1 MGNPQPLTRE
11 FPMPI
16 VNRVADLQPDIQAWR
31 RDIHQHPELLYDV
44 HRTAA
49 LVADRLREFG
59 CDEVATG
66 LGRTGVVGVIKGRQP
81 AAGADVKVIGLRADM
96 DALPI
101 EEATGLPYASKT
113 PGKMHACG
121 HDGHTAM
128 LLGAAL
134 YLAET
139 RNFAGEAVVI
149 FQPAEEGGAGAA
161 AMIKDGLMDRFAIDQ
176 VYGMHNGPGIPV
188 GSFAI
193 RSGPIMAST
202 DSIDVDIEGL
212 GGHAARPHKCL
223 DSVMVGAQLITAL
236 QQIVSRNVDP
246 LDSAVISMCEFHA
259 GNARNVIPQTAEL
272 RGTVRTLTPE
282 VRALVQ
288 KRVREVVAGVAQ
300 ITGAK
305 IDLAYQRGYPV
316 TVNHASQTD
325 VATQVAKEI
334 AGDANVH
341 AMPPLM
347 GAEDFAYMLESR
359 PGAFIFCGN
368 GDSAGLHHPAYNF
381 NDEAIVFGTSYWIKL
396 VENTLA
402 A

>member
-1 MGNPQPLTRE
+1 
-11 FPMPI
+11 MPI

-49 LVADRLREFG
+49 FVANRLREFG

-66 LGRTGVVGVIKGRQP
+66 LGRTGVVGVIKGRRP
-81 AAGADVKVIGLRADM
+81 ARGGDIKVIGLRADM

-101 EEATGLPYASKT
+101 EEETHLAYASKT

-128 LLGAAL
+128 LLGAAR

-139 RNFAGEAVVI
+139 RNFAGDAVVI

-193 RSGPIMAST
+193 RPGPIMAST
-202 DSIDVDIEGL
+202 DSIDIHIEGL
-212 GGHAARPHKCL
+212 GGHAARPHKCI
-223 DSVMVGAQLITAL
+223 DSVLVGAQLITAL
-236 QQIVSRNVDP
+236 QSIVSRSVDP
-246 LDSAVISMCEFHA
+246 LESAVVSMCEFHA

-272 RGTVRTLTPE
+272 KGTVRTLTAE
-282 VRALVQ
+282 VRELVE

-305 IDLAYQRGYPV
+305 INLSYERGYPV

-325 VATQVAKEI
+325 VATRIAKEI

-341 AMPPLM
+341 EMPPLM
-347 GAEDFAYMLESR
+347 GAEDFAYMLEAR

-381 NDEAIVFGTSYWIKL
+381 NDDAIVFGSSYWIKL

>member
-1 MGNPQPLTRE
+1 
-11 FPMPI
+11 MPI

-31 RDIHQHPELLYDV
+31 QDIHAHPELLYDV

-66 LGRTGVVGVIKGRQP
+66 LGRTGVVGVIKGRRP
-81 AAGADVKVIGLRADM
+81 AGKDDIRGIGLRADM

-101 EEATGLPYASKT
+101 EEATDLAYASRT

-128 LLGAAL
+128 LLGAAR

-139 RNFAGEAVVI
+139 RNFAGDAVVI

-176 VYGMHNGPGIPV
+176 VYGMHNGPGIPI

-202 DSIDVDIEGL
+202 DAIDIRIEGL
-212 GGHAARPHKCL
+212 GGHAARPHKCI
-223 DSVMVGAQLITAL
+223 DSVLVGAQLITAL
-236 QQIVSRNVDP
+236 QSIVSRSVDP
-246 LDSAVISMCEFHA
+246 LESAVISMCEFHA

-272 RGTVRTLTPE
+272 RGTVRTLTTE
-282 VRALVQ
+282 VRELVE
-288 KRVREVVAGVAQ
+288 KRVREVVVGVAQ
-300 ITGAK
+300 MTGAK
-305 IDLAYQRGYPV
+305 INLLYERGYPV
-316 TVNHASQTD
+316 VVNHAPQTEF
-325 VATQVAKEI
+325 ATKVAKEV

-341 AMPPLM
+341 EMPPLM
-347 GAEDFAYMLESR
+347 GAEDFAYMLQQR

-368 GDSAGLHHPAYNF
+368 GNSAGLHHPAYNF
-381 NDEAIVFGTSYWIKL
+381 DDNAIVFGTSYWIRL
-396 VENTLA
+396 VENTLEA
-402 A
+402 

>member
-1 MGNPQPLTRE
+1 
-11 FPMPI
+11 MPI

-31 RDIHQHPELLYDV
+31 REIHEHPELLYDV

-49 LVADRLREFG
+49 FVADRLREFG

-66 LGRTGVVGVIKGRQP
+66 LGRTGVVGVIKGRKP
-81 AAGADVKVIGLRADM
+81 AGSADIKVIGLRADM

-101 EEATGLPYASKT
+101 TEATDLPYASKT
-113 PGKMHACG
+113 PGLMHACG

-128 LLGAAL
+128 LLGAAR

-139 RNFAGEAVVI
+139 RNFAGDAVVI

-188 GSFAI
+188 GSFSI
-193 RSGPIMAST
+193 RPGPIMAAT
-202 DSIDVDIEGL
+202 DAVDIRIEGL
-212 GGHAARPHKCL
+212 GGHAARPHICI
-223 DSVMVGAQLITAL
+223 DSVLVGAQLITAL
-236 QQIVSRNVDP
+236 QSIVSRSIDP
-246 LDSAVISMCEFHA
+246 MESAVISICEFHA
-259 GNARNVIPQTAEL
+259 GNARNVIPQVAEL
-272 RGTVRTLTPE
+272 KGTVRTLTAK
-282 VRALVQ
+282 VRKLVE
-288 KRVREVVAGVAQ
+288 KRVREVVVGMAQ
-300 ITGAK
+300 VTGAK
-305 IDLAYQRGYPV
+305 IDLTYERGYPV
-316 TVNHASQTD
+316 TVNHAAQTD

-334 AGDANVH
+334 AGEANVH
-341 AMPPLM
+341 EMAPMM
-347 GAEDFAYMLESR
+347 GAEDFSYMLEAR

>member
-1 MGNPQPLTRE
+1 
-11 FPMPI
+11 MPI

-31 RDIHQHPELLYDV
+31 RDIHEHPELLYEV

-49 LVADRLREFG
+49 FVADRLREFG

-66 LGRTGVVGVIKGRQP
+66 LGRTGVVGVIKGRK
-81 AAGADVKVIGLRADM
+81 AATNGGVKVIGLRADM

-101 EEATGLPYASKT
+101 DENTNLPYASKT
-113 PGKMHACG
+113 KGLMHACG

-128 LLGAAL
+128 LLGAAR

-139 RNFAGEAVVI
+139 RNFAGDAVVI

-161 AMIKDGLMDRFAIDQ
+161 AMIKDGLMDRFGIEQ
-176 VYGMHNGPGIPV
+176 VYGMHNGPGIPL
-188 GSFAI
+188 GAFAI
-193 RSGPIMAST
+193 RPGPIMAAT
-202 DSIDVDIEGL
+202 ASIDIKIEGH
-212 GGHAARPHKCL
+212 GGHAARPHKCI
-223 DSVMVGAQLITAL
+223 DSVLVGAQLIVAL
-236 QQIVSRNVDP
+236 QQIVARNVDP
-246 LDSAVISMCEFHA
+246 LESAVISMCEFHA

-272 RGTVRTLTPE
+272 HGTVRTLTPE
-282 VRALVQ
+282 VGELVE

-305 IDLAYQRGYPV
+305 IDLRYERGYPV
-316 TVNHASQTD
+316 TVNHAAQTEF
-325 VATQVAKEI
+325 ATQVAREV
-334 AGDANVH
+334 AGEANVH
-341 AMPPLM
+341 ETPPLM
-347 GAEDFAYMLESR
+347 GAEDFSYMLEAR

-381 NDEAIVFGTSYWIKL
+381 NDEAILYGTSYWIKL
-396 VENTLA
+396 VESTLA

>member
-1 MGNPQPLTRE
+1 
-11 FPMPI
+11 MPI

-49 LVADRLREFG
+49 FVAERLREFG

-66 LGRTGVVGVIKGRQP
+66 LCRTRP
-81 AAGADVKVIGLRADM
+81 GASDIRVIGLRPDM

-101 EEATGLPYASKT
+101 EEETNLAYASKT

-128 LLGAAL
+128 LLGAAR

-139 RNFAGEAVVI
+139 RNFAGDAVVI

-161 AMIKDGLMDRFAIDQ
+161 AMIRDGLMDRFAIDQ
-176 VYGMHNGPGIPV
+176 VFGMHNGPGIPV

-193 RSGPIMAST
+193 RPGPIMAAT
-202 DSIDVDIEGL
+202 DAIDIRIEGL
-212 GGHAARPHKCL
+212 GGHAARPHKCI
-223 DSVMVGAQLITAL
+223 DSVLVGAQLITAL
-236 QQIVSRNVDP
+236 QSIVSRTIDP
-246 LDSAVISMCEFHA
+246 LESAVISMCEFHA

-272 RGTVRTLTPE
+272 RGTVRTLTAE
-282 VRALVQ
+282 VRELVE

-300 ITGAK
+300 MTGAK
-305 IDLAYQRGYPV
+305 IDLVYERGYPV
-316 TVNHASQTD
+316 VVNHASQTD
-325 VATQVAKEI
+325 FATQVAKEV

-341 AMPPLM
+341 DMPPLM
-347 GAEDFAYMLESR
+347 GAEDFAYMLEQR

>member
-1 MGNPQPLTRE
+1 
-11 FPMPI
+11 MPI
-16 VNRVADLQPDIQAWR
+16 INRVADLQPDIQAWR
-31 RDIHQHPELLYDV
+31 RDIHEHPELLYDV

-49 LVADRLREFG
+49 FVADRLREFG

-66 LGRTGVVGVIKGRQP
+66 LGRTGVVGVIKGRKP
-81 AAGADVKVIGLRADM
+81 TGESEIKVIGLRADM

-101 EEATGLPYASKT
+101 EEATELAYASKT

-128 LLGAAL
+128 LLGAAR

-139 RNFAGEAVVI
+139 RNFAGDAVVI

-176 VYGMHNGPGIPV
+176 VYGMHNGPGIPI

-193 RSGPIMAST
+193 RSGPIMAAT
-202 DSIDVDIEGL
+202 DSIDIRIQGL
-212 GGHAARPHKCL
+212 GGHAARPHLCI
-223 DSVMVGAQLITAL
+223 DSVLVGAQLVTAL
-236 QQIVSRNVDP
+236 QSIVSRTVDP
-246 LDSAVISMCEFHA
+246 LESAVVSMCEFHA

-272 RGTVRTLTPE
+272 KGTVRTLTAK
-282 VRALVQ
+282 VREMVE

-300 ITGAK
+300 MTGAK
-305 IDLAYQRGYPV
+305 IELVYDRGYPV
-316 TVNHASQTD
+316 AVNHALQTD
-325 VATQVAKEI
+325 VARRVAEEI

-341 AMPPLM
+341 EIAPQM

-381 NDEAIVFGTSYWIKL
+381 NDDAIVFGTSYWIKL

>member
-1 MGNPQPLTRE
+1 
-11 FPMPI
+11 MPI

-49 LVADRLREFG
+49 FVADRLREFG

-66 LGRTGVVGVIKGRQP
+66 LGRTGVVGVIKGRKP
-81 AAGADVKVIGLRADM
+81 AGNGDVRVIGLRADM

-101 EEATGLPYASKT
+101 EEATDLAYASKT

-128 LLGAAL
+128 LLGAAR

-139 RNFAGEAVVI
+139 RNFAGDAVVI

-193 RSGPIMAST
+193 RPGPIMAST
-202 DSIDVDIEGL
+202 DDINIRIEGL
-212 GGHAARPHKCL
+212 GGHAARPHISI
-223 DSVMVGAQLITAL
+223 DSVLVGAQLITAL
-236 QQIVSRNVDP
+236 QSIVARSVDP
-246 LDSAVISMCEFHA
+246 LEAAVISICEFHA

-272 RGTVRTLTPE
+272 KGTVRTLKPE
-282 VRALVQ
+282 VKKLVE

-300 ITGAK
+300 MTGAK
-305 IDLAYQRGYPV
+305 IDLEYVSKYPV
-316 TVNHASQTD
+316 TVNHVPQTE

-341 AMPPLM
+341 EMPPLM
-347 GAEDFAYMLESR
+347 GAEDFAYMLEQR

-368 GDSAGLHHPAYNF
+368 GNSAGLHHPAYNF
-381 NDEAIVFGTSYWIKL
+381 NDDAIVFGTSYWIKL